1 VKHLDRILILAPHTD
16 DGELGCGGT
25 IARYV
30 KEGKR
35 VFYVAFSICEE
46 SVPEG
51 YPKNIL
57 KTELYSATRTLGLEE
72 KDVFTLS
79 YKVRKFPD
87 TRQQILDDMIRLRN
101 ELNVD
106 TVYLPSTQD
115 VHQDHQVITAEGIR
129 AFKNSNLFGYELP
142 WNLTQFS
149 AQAYVK
155 LEEHHLQK
163 KWEAL
168 KCYQTQ
174 LQLKRPYFTENFFRG
189 LASVRGA
196 QIGNDFAEAFEI
208 IKLIL

>member
-1 VKHLDRILILAPHTD
+1 MNRILILAPHTD

-25 IARYV
+25 IARYIM
-30 KEGKR
+30 EGKE

-51 YPKNIL
+51 YPKDIL
-57 KTELYSATRTLGLEE
+57 KTELDSATKTLGLKENN
-72 KDVFTLS
+72 VFTLG

-87 TRQQILDDMIRLRN
+87 TRQLILDDMIRLRN
-101 ELNVD
+101 QLKVD
-106 TVYLPSTQD
+106 TVFLPSTQD
-115 VHQDHQVITAEGIR
+115 VHQDHQVISAEGIR
-129 AFKNSNLFGYELP
+129 AFKSCCNIFGYELP

-149 AQAYVK
+149 AHAYVK

-168 KCYQTQ
+168 QCYQTQ
-174 LQLKRPYFTENFFRG
+174 LQLKRPYFTENFIRG
-189 LASVRGA
+189 LASTRGI
-196 QIGNDFAEAFEI
+196 QIGSDYAESFEI